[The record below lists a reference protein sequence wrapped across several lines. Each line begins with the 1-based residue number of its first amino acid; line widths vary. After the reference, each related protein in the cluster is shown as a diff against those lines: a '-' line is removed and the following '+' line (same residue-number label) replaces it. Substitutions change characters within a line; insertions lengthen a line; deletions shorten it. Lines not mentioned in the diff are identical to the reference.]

1 MDDAS
6 SRGSAIVVVS
16 GLPRSGTSLMMS
28 MLEAGGLE
36 LLTDGVRRADP
47 DNPNGYFEFERVKGL
62 ECGDHTW
69 LEDAEGKA
77 VKVIS
82 ALLEHLPP
90 GREYKVI
97 FMSRRLAEVIASQDK
112 MLARRGQ
119 PSSPEDRDRITALL
133 QKHLL
138 RVHGWLSAQPN
149 IHVLD
154 VDYNK
159 LLEDPAPQIEQ
170 VNGFL
175 GGGLNLERMAGVV
188 RPDLYR
194 NRA

>member
-6 SRGSAIVVVS
+6 SRRSAIVVVS

-36 LLTDGVRRADP
+36 LLTDGARKADP

-69 LEDAEGKA
+69 LDEAEGKA
-77 VKVIS
+77 VKIIS

-90 GREYKVI
+90 AREYNVI
-97 FMSRRLAEVIASQDK
+97 FMNRRLAEVVASQDK
-112 MLARRGQ
+112 MLARQGQ
-119 PSSPEDRDRITALL
+119 PSNPKDRDRISELL

-138 RVHGWLSAQPN
+138 RVHGWLAAQAN
-149 IHVLD
+149 TRTLD
-154 VDYNK
+154 VDYNE
-159 LLEDPAPQIEQ
+159 LLEDPWPQIEQ

-175 GGGLNLERMAGVV
+175 GGGLNLERMADVV
-188 RPDLYR
+188 LPNLYR